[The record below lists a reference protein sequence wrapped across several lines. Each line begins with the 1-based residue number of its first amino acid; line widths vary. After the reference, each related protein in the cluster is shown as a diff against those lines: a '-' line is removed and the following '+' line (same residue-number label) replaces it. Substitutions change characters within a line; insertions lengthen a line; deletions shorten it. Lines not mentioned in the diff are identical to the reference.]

1 MIKSGEAKL
10 DKYYCCVAGNTEF
23 FELMGAKLGNSLGN
37 RVHPEDKER
46 FEKLFENSSSEK
58 SVDVLRVLDYKDEYK
73 WVILN
78 VWKEGSKSPTV
89 VYRIEILSISE
100 LSEERAH
107 YAPQINDFRIMLA
120 SQHGKYFCYT
130 PKDNIF
136 KMYFILN
143 DSEVYFY
150 NDDVEKVKEEMLNA
164 HTLKEDRNV
173 VEEFFDVITKGE
185 RPISD
190 EFETTILTRGV
201 QKEICLFS
209 GEPVYGYNGEFEKY
223 IGVIK
228 SFDTSTREDITY
240 YKLER
245 NRDVLTGL
253 LNKSVLSGYV
263 TRLMKNSDKPI
274 TFGIMDID
282 DFKDVNDYGG
292 HSFGDKVLVA
302 FSQIIK
308 NAVGK
313 RGIVGRFGGDEFFI
327 VLDGIGEAQGIRS
340 VLRSI
345 KMNFQEAYAHIDE
358 IKISC
363 SIGAAIYPKS
373 AKDYD
378 ELFKMAD
385 FALYRAK
392 QNGKNRFV
400 VYDEKLHGEILTADE
415 NVVQVGSNSK
425 RIDYISVFCNSAEKL
440 LDKNKDGIP
449 EALSTLGINMGMGR
463 INLIYGNKFTEFFT
477 WGEPNN
483 AKMPFDFLTEE
494 KFKDFFDTNN
504 LLVVDTKSQFE
515 SKLPLFDKYIWDN
528 GILFCI
534 VVMIGNKEDIK
545 GYMTFEFLSDRRKL
559 KNSEIMTIAAV
570 SKIISNVILK
580 EIKNCI
586 RFSN

>member
-1 MIKSGEAKL
+1 MIESGEAKL

-23 FELMGAKLGNSLGN
+23 FELMGAKLGNSLEN

-58 SVDVLRVLDYKDEYK
+58 SADVLRVLDYKDEYK

-100 LSEERAH
+100 LSEERNH

-130 PKDNIF
+130 PEDNIF

-150 NDDVEKVKEEMLNA
+150 NDDVEKVKEEMLNT
-164 HTLKEDRNV
+164 HTLKEDKNV

-209 GEPVYGYNGEFEKY
+209 GEPVYGYSGKFEKY

-253 LNKSVLSGYV
+253 LNKSVLNGYV

-292 HSFGDKVLVA
+292 HSFGDEVLVA

-345 KMNFQEAYAHIDE
+345 KMNFQEAYAHIDK

-400 VYDEKLHGEILTADE
+400 VYDEKLHGEIPIADE

-425 RIDYISVFCNSAEKL
+425 RIDYISVFYNSAEKL
-440 LDKNKDGIP
+440 LDKNKEGIS
-449 EALSTLGINMGMGR
+449 ESLATLGTNMGIGR
-463 INLIYGNKFTEFFT
+463 INLIYGNSFTEFFT

-494 KFKDFFDTNN
+494 KFKDFFDINN

-515 SKLPLFDKYIWDN
+515 SKLPFFDKYIWDN

-534 VVMIGNKEDIK
+534 VFMIGNKEDVK
-545 GYMTFEFLSDRRKL
+545 GYITFEFLNDRRKL
-559 KNSEIMTIAAV
+559 KNSEITTIASV

-580 EIKNCI
+580 EIT
-586 RFSN
+586 